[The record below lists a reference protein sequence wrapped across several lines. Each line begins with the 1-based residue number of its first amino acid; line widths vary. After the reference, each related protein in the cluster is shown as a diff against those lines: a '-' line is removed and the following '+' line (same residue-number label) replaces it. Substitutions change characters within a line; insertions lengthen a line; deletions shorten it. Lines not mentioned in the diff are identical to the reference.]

1 MGSDLAGMVPL
12 ISLLLQLAAAVL
24 ALNLVQVTSWRI
36 AWVPIAAAVFLMAA
50 GQGFSTM
57 RLLQG
62 VPRPAPD
69 LGTELTALSISVLLL
84 AGIASI
90 APLFR
95 AHRKGEQALRRSEER
110 YRRMIDSASDGIWL
124 LDENARTIY
133 VNPRMTEMLGYSAK
147 EMLGLP
153 IFEFMDPRARME
165 AELSF
170 KRHRLGVQE
179 QHDLR
184 LRCKDGSDLWTIFSA
199 NLLTDENGQRLGSLG
214 MVTDITGRKAA
225 ETRLRRKAQRDVL
238 TGLPNRILLIDRLNQ
253 AVSQARRTR
262 KMVAVLFLDLD
273 SFKPINDTLG
283 HKTGDLVLQE
293 VGQRLRSRVRQLDT
307 VARYGGDEFVIV
319 LQELDDLQEAA
330 GIAANLVQLLKQPF
344 EVEGNL
350 CKIGVSIGI
359 SVYPADGEKADVLL
373 KKADEAMYLAKDSEE
388 KKVQFFSEGA
398 PRKSPGEKLKA
409 PRVRLVK
416 SEPSPKKGTENT
428 VRTVSQDD

>member
-1 MGSDLAGMVPL
+1 MGSDLVGMVPL
-12 ISLLLQLAAAVL
+12 ISLLLQIAAAVL
-24 ALNLVQVTSWRI
+24 ALNLVQVTNWRI
-36 AWVPIAAAVFLMAA
+36 AWLPIAAAVFLMAA
-50 GQGFSTM
+50 GQGFSTL

-62 VPRPAPD
+62 APRPPTD
-69 LGTELTALSISVLLL
+69 LGTELMALSISILLL

-110 YRRMIDSASDGIWL
+110 YRRMIDAAGDGIWL

-133 VNPRMTEMLGYSAK
+133 VNQRMTEMLGYSAK
-147 EMLGLP
+147 EMLGRP

-199 NLLTDENGQRLGSLG
+199 NLLTDENGQILGSLG

-225 ETRLRRKAQRDVL
+225 ETRLRHRAQRDVL

-253 AVSQARRTR
+253 ALKQARRTR

-283 HKTGDLVLQE
+283 HRAGDLVLQE
-293 VGQRLRSRVRQLDT
+293 VGLRLRSRVRQLDT

-319 LQELDDLQEAA
+319 LQGLDDLQEVA
-330 GIAANLVQLLKQPF
+330 GIAANLVKLLKQPF
-344 EVEGNL
+344 EVDGIL
-350 CKIGVSIGI
+350 CNIGVSIGI
-359 SVYPADGEKADVLL
+359 SVYPADGEKADILL
-373 KKADEAMYLAKDSEE
+373 KEADEAMYLAKGSEL
-388 KKVQFFSEGA
+388 KKFQFFSDPA
-398 PRKSPGEKLKA
+398 PGSPAGKKQNVS
-409 PRVRLVK
+409 RVRLVK
-416 SEPSPKKGTENT
+416 SAETHKTGTEKPE
-428 VRTVSQDD
+428 SDHLSS